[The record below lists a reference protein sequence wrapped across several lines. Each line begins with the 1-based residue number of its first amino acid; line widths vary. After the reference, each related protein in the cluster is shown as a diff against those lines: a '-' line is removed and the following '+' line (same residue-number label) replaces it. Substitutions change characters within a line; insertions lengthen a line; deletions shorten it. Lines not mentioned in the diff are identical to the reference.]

1 MGVGCLLHQHS
12 ASSVSLEAGPR
23 LSTAHLQKLICLRE
37 LGGSSAVLLAV
48 MVHFL
53 ILPVRLP

>member
-23 LSTAHLQKLICLRE
+23 LSTAHLQKPICLWGLVE
-37 LGGSSAVLLAV
+37 STEVLLAV

-53 ILPVRLP
+53 ILPARLP